1 MIAVE
6 IASVINQAVV
16 DMSHSGGGSLDASA
30 AFGGCA

>member
-16 DMSHSGGGSLDASA
+16 DTLHSGGGSLDAST
-30 AFGGCA
+30 AFRGCG

>member
-16 DMSHSGGGSLDASA
+16 DMLHSGGSLDASA
-30 AFGGCA
+30 AV